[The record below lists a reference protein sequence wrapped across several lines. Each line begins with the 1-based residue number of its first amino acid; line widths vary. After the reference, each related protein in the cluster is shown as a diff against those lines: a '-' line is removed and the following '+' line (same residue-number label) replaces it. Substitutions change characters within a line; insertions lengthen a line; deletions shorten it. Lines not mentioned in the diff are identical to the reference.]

1 MKYEVHVMYTIDEYV
16 NIGADSEEEAYEQI
30 EDMLPPGADNIDVI
44 TCERVF
50 RDDDA

>member
-1 MKYEVHVMYTIDEYV
+1 MRYNIHVSYTLDSYV
-16 NIGADSEEEAYEQI
+16 LLDADSEEEAYEQI